1 MRSIPQTR
9 FGNFVLYN
17 KKNVSGCKVFD
28 GEDLEYKDREE
39 FQLMQ
44 QNEWFKQQQYEREKA
59 DQQHKAYL
67 EKLAKE
73 DVANNRIRCMNQ
85 AAHEQQV
92 RNTNENV
99 LDYNRLLAEVK
110 KEKELYEKKKEAE
123 LDRRNYLEAENC
135 RKECYAHLKGAID
148 VMKNTY

>member
-28 GEDLEYKDREE
+28 GEDLEYKDRKE

-67 EKLAKE
+67 EKLAEE
-73 DVANNRIRCMNQ
+73 DLANNRIRCMNQ

-99 LDYNRLLAEVK
+99 LEYNRLLAEVK
-110 KEKELYEKKKEAE
+110 KEKELYEKKKEEE

-135 RKECYAHLKGAID
+135 RKEVYAHMKAAID